1 MYRLWMGSLAWLR
14 YLSHT
19 QVIEGSNLSPS
30 IDQSREKKIRKK
42 RREDHDSIGEPAN
55 KDRSGNVGINIE
67 HILKE
72 RVLFTFYIY
81 LLTYLLNASKQNR
94 LEKVSIMRISV

>member
-30 IDQSREKKIRKK
+30 IDHSREKKNKK
-42 RREDHDSIGEPAN
+42 KKE
-55 KDRSGNVGINIE
+55 GIMIQSENQQIK
-67 HILKE
+67 IV
-72 RVLFTFYIY
+72 RGV
-81 LLTYLLNASKQNR
+81 
-94 LEKVSIMRISV
+94 